1 MRTDPKA
8 LILYGTSY
16 GQTAKI
22 AGRLRDQLER
32 GGMPVLLTR
41 GDELPPDLDPDD
53 YHLIVVGASVVLSGH
68 QKYVKRWIQ
77 EHRDLLNRVPSAFFS
92 VSGSAGSDNPE
103 EREAV
108 RKIMDA
114 FLDEVG
120 WQPRAKAMFA
130 GAIMYTKYHPLL
142 RWVMKRISRKEGRST
157 DTSRDHEYTDWAA
170 VEAFG
175 NEVLGLVAA
184 NAPASVG

>member
-1 MRTDPKA
+1 MRTDPRA
-8 LILYGTSY
+8 LILYGTGY

-22 AGRLRDQLER
+22 AGRLRDQLQQ
-32 GGMPVLLTR
+32 GGARVLLTR
-41 GDELPPDLDPDD
+41 GDELPPDLDATRFD
-53 YHLIVVGASVVLSGH
+53 LILVGASVVLGGH
-68 QKYVKRWIQ
+68 QKYIRRWIE
-77 EHRDLLNRVPSAFFS
+77 EHVDLLNWIPSGFFS
-92 VSGSAGSDNPE
+92 VSGSAGSDDPE

-114 FLDEVG
+114 LLDETG
-120 WQPRAKAMFA
+120 WQPRLKTTFA
-130 GAIMYTKYHPLL
+130 GAIMYTKYNPLI

-175 NEVLGLVAA
+175 EAALELVGTSALA
-184 NAPASVG
+184 GV

>member
-8 LILYGTSY
+8 LILYGTSH
-16 GQTAKI
+16 GQSAKI
-22 AGRLRDQLER
+22 AGRIRDQLQRE
-32 GGMPVLLTR
+32 GVPVLLTR
-41 GDELPPDLDPDD
+41 GDALPPGLDPDSYD
-53 YHLIVVGASVVLSGH
+53 LILVGASVVLGGH
-68 QKYVKRWIQ
+68 QRYVRRWIQ
-77 EHRDLLNRVPSAFFS
+77 EHVDLLNRVPSAFFS

-103 EREAV
+103 EREAA

-114 FLDEVG
+114 FVDELG
-120 WQPRAKAMFA
+120 WRPRTKTTFA
-130 GAIMYTKYHPLL
+130 GAINYTKYNPLL

-175 NEVLGLVAA
+175 EEVLGLVAA
-184 NAPASVG
+184 GPAPVR